1 MEKVFIMLLLL
12 RAKPVRTRYFCETE
26 NKGGMWGRE
35 VGSVLPEQVLFENAV
50 LFDHF
55 ESYWKC
61 RYMDVDGE
69 TTGLGGGGGCW
80 VMLRAK
86 QSRLEGLRWM
96 PGLGLKPAHPHLHT
110 GSLRV

>member
-1 MEKVFIMLLLL
+1 M
-12 RAKPVRTRYFCETE
+12 
-26 NKGGMWGRE
+26 
-35 VGSVLPEQVLFENAV
+35 GSVLPEQVLFENAV

-80 VMLRAK
+80 VMLGAE
-86 QSRLEGLRWM
+86 QS
-96 PGLGLKPAHPHLHT
+96 
-110 GSLRV
+110 